1 MDSLT
6 YFGRIKAGGRGQG
19 AGGRG
24 QGAGGRGQGINPI
37 YKLYRYVSL

>member
-1 MDSLT
+1 MDNLT
-6 YFGRIKAGGRGQG
+6 YFVRIKAGGRGQG

-37 YKLYRYVSL
+37 YKLYRYMSL